1 MKFFAILFLVCTSL
15 YVSAL
20 DRESFTFTKYDLE
33 VRVEPE
39 QQRLGV
45 RGKVTLRNDSDSPQ
59 KNAALQISST
69 LNWSSI
75 QFENKPVEFV
85 TQTYNS
91 DIDHTGVLSE
101 AIVTFPQLVAPKQTI
116 ELAVGYEGVIPQDA
130 TRLMR
135 IGVPS
140 YVARHSDWDQIS
152 RSFIAVR
159 GIGNVAWYPIAAE
172 AASLS
177 EGNSVFE
184 AVGRWKQREDQSVM
198 RVDLCLS
205 SPDSL
210 PTAMM
215 NDTPTG
221 VPASSFSATKGN
233 ATGCREHTFP
243 ELGRTVPIIVAGN
256 YSDLEQPDARIHYF
270 PEHKSGAENY
280 VLAVQSALPFV
291 TEWFGAPREKPEVAE
306 LADADAA
313 PFESA
318 NMLLM
323 PLIGTDSRRYQL
335 AAVQQLTHIAFR
347 SSRAWIYE
355 GLARFAQLGFIQ
367 RMQDPQAVIEY
378 LQNHRDA
385 LVESEKQNLTNG
397 TDKAA
402 EHSLIN
408 DADEFYVQAKAMNV
422 WWMLKDMVGESALKS
437 ALRNYRPADD
447 KDPSYMQ
454 KLIEAQTHRDLEWF
468 FDDWV
473 YRDRGLPDFKVD
485 SVYPRQLV
493 NGGYMVTVTVE
504 NRGAAG
510 AEVPV
515 TLHMETGE
523 ASQRLVVPGRSKA
536 SVRIQAATMPVEV
549 IVNDGSVPES
559 DMSNNIFKLQVTPV
573 VK

>member
-1 MKFFAILFLVCTSL
+1 MKFFATVFLVCTSL
-15 YVSAL
+15 YLSAL
-20 DRESFTFTKYDLE
+20 DREAFTFTKYDLE

-59 KNAALQISST
+59 KNAALQITST

-75 QFENKPVEFV
+75 QVENKPVEFV

-91 DIDHTGVLSE
+91 DIDHAGALSE
-101 AIVTFPQLVAPKQTI
+101 AIVTFPQPVAPKQTI
-116 ELAVGYEGVIPQDA
+116 ELAVGYEGVIPQDT
-130 TRLMR
+130 TRLTR

-140 YVARHSDWDQIS
+140 DVAKRSDWDQIS
-152 RSFIAVR
+152 QSFTAVR
-159 GIGNVAWYPIAAE
+159 GIGYVTWYPVAVV

-177 EGNSVFE
+177 QGNSVFQ
-184 AVGRWKQREDQSVM
+184 AVGRWKQREEQAEVQ
-198 RVDLCLS
+198 VNLCAVRKLS
-205 SPDSL
+205 DELKESAPFL
-210 PTAMM
+210 LM
-215 NDTPTG
+215 NEPHRTEGTG
-221 VPASSFSATKGN
+221 GGSDGTTCSGYLFRPLGTLVPFFA
-233 ATGCREHTFP
+233 
-243 ELGRTVPIIVAGN
+243 IGN
-256 YSDLEQPDARIHYF
+256 YSDFEQPDARIHYF

-313 PFESA
+313 PFESGG
-318 NMLLM
+318 MLLM
-323 PLIGTDSRRYQL
+323 PLIGTDSRRYHL
-335 AAVQQLTHIAFR
+335 AAVQQLTHIAFP
-347 SSRAWIYE
+347 SSRAWIHE

-367 RMQDPQAVIEY
+367 KMQDRQAVTEY

-473 YRDRGLPDFKVD
+473 YRDRGLPDLKVD

-493 NGGYMVTVTVE
+493 NGGYMVTITVA
-504 NRGAAG
+504 NLGTAG

-515 TLHMETGE
+515 TLHMENGE
-523 ASQRLVVPGRSKA
+523 ASQRLMVPGRSKA
-536 SVRIQAATMPVEV
+536 SVRIQAGTMPVEV
-549 IVNDGSVPES
+549 VVNDGSVPES
-559 DMSNNIFKLQVTPV
+559 DMSNNTFKPAPRLQ
-573 VK
+573 

>member
-1 MKFFAILFLVCTSL
+1 MKFFAAVFLVCTSL

-20 DRESFTFTKYDLE
+20 DREAFTFTKYDLE

-45 RGKVTLRNDSDSPQ
+45 RGKITLRNDSDSPQ
-59 KNAALQISST
+59 KSAALQISST

-75 QFENKPVEFV
+75 QLENKSVEFV

-91 DIDHTGVLSE
+91 DIDHTGALSE
-101 AIVTFPQLVAPKQTI
+101 AIVTFPQPVAPKQTI
-116 ELAVGYEGVIPQDA
+116 ELVVGYEGVIPQDA
-130 TRLMR
+130 TRLTR
-135 IGVPS
+135 IGVPGDL
-140 YVARHSDWDQIS
+140 AKHSDWDQIS
-152 RSFIAVR
+152 PYTAVR
-159 GIGNVAWYPIAAE
+159 GIGYVTWYPVAVV

-177 EGNSVFE
+177 QGNSVFQ
-184 AVGRWKQREDQSVM
+184 AVGRWKQREEQAEVQ
-198 RVDLCLS
+198 VNLCAVRKLS
-205 SPDSL
+205 DELKESAPFL
-210 PTAMM
+210 LM
-215 NDTPTG
+215 NEPHRTEGTG
-221 VPASSFSATKGN
+221 GGSDGTTCSGYLFRPLGTLVPF
-233 ATGCREHTFP
+233 F
-243 ELGRTVPIIVAGN
+243 VIGN
-256 YSDLEQPDARIHYF
+256 YSDFEQPDARIHYF

-280 VLAVQSALPFV
+280 ILAVQSALPFV

-313 PFESA
+313 PFESGG
-318 NMLLM
+318 MLLM
-323 PLIGTDSRRYQL
+323 PLIGTDSRRYHL
-335 AAVQQLTHIAFR
+335 AAVQQLTHIAFP
-347 SSRAWIYE
+347 SSRAWIHE

-367 RMQDPQAVIEY
+367 KMQDRQAVTEY

-473 YRDRGLPDFKVD
+473 YRDRGLPDLKVD

-504 NRGAAG
+504 NLGIAG

-515 TLHMETGE
+515 TLHMENGE
-523 ASQRLVVPGRSKA
+523 ASQRLMVPGRSKA

-549 IVNDGSVPES
+549 VVNDGSVPES
-559 DMSNNIFKLQVTPV
+559 DMSNNTFKPAPRLQ
-573 VK
+573 